1 MRTSRRTGVSVG
13 PAGMMLVAF
22 GYLVIG
28 TVYLAGLAVWWL
40 ARLITEGIEAI
51 GERIE
56 RRQQARQ

>member
-1 MRTSRRTGVSVG
+1 
-13 PAGMMLVAF
+13 MMLVAF